1 MNTEDVVQCY
11 VCYGGAEGQGFAEA
25 VCACKGSIKIHVG
38 CYENL
43 LSNGVKMCT
52 ICKTEYPPLR
62 YNGLTYIVYLDMHGS
77 KEMYT
82 VDSDGKKHGIY
93 RRLFSNGN
101 LHKMRIY
108 YHGNEEGVSQDWFDN
123 GDLAYVRNFTNG
135 AVDGIHHEFHH
146 NGTYSR
152 KSSHKMRNGE
162 ENENPTVVR
171 YWYSNGQ
178 LRCVYTTQHGY
189 KHGVEQGW
197 YTNGFLKWCAVYVD
211 GILQG
216 GQELWS
222 DDGMPYTSVLDTSYS
237 DRVRNHRHMG

>member
-101 LHKMRIY
+101 LHKMCIY
-108 YHGNEEGVSQDWFDN
+108 HHGKEDGVEQSWFDT

-135 AVDGIHHEFHH
+135 VVHGIHREFHR

-152 KSSHKMRNGE
+152 KSSHKMGQG
-162 ENENPTVVR
+162 NPTVVR

-178 LRCVYTTQHGY
+178 LRSVYTSQNGY
-189 KHGVEQGW
+189 IDGIEQGW
-197 YTNGFLKWCAVYVD
+197 YTNGALRYQGVYAN
-211 GILQG
+211 GLLQESK
-216 GQELWS
+216 QFWN
-222 DDGMPYTSVLDTSYS
+222 DDGAQYTSVLDKSYG
-237 DRVRNHRHMG
+237 DRVSNHRHVG